1 MKIFL
6 FYFFL
11 FFIYFYNFLKNFHK
25 NHIFVHIETS
35 NLEESIKLYAISLQS
50 DISLTA
56 KASKQYNT
64 NFQINQLIEPS
75 SRKEIILRKL
85 DELEKKQEEI
95 LKNIPKLENQNID
108 NLMKEYN
115 IKAQK
120 SNEEIEEI
128 LDGIYINYTKK
139 KKKISLENA
148 TEIFNKINLNEKEIE
163 KLSTELNN
171 YKINFNIYKKIDEMY
186 KIIDKALD
194 AVLTNDINISINLED
209 SLLNLE
215 MIKSLKKN
223 NTKIIKENLNNI
235 SVNRS
240 MNSITYN
247 KKELNSESIFIRPY
261 AGDKNK
267 NNSNKQ
273 GYNRIAI
280 EAVDKT
286 NSENIEKGKEDKL
299 KYINNNRKVIKNV
312 ERKN

>member
-1 MKIFL
+1 M
-6 FYFFL
+6 
-11 FFIYFYNFLKNFHK
+11 N
-25 NHIFVHIETS
+25 
-35 NLEESIKLYAISLQS
+35 
-50 DISLTA
+50 
-56 KASKQYNT
+56 
-64 NFQINQLIEPS
+64 
-75 SRKEIILRKL
+75 
-85 DELEKKQEEI
+85 
-95 LKNIPKLENQNID
+95 
-108 NLMKEYN
+108 EYN

-223 NTKIIKENLNNI
+223 NTKTIKENINNI

-247 KKELNSESIFIRPY
+247 KKELNSESIFIQPH
-261 AGDKNK
+261 AEDKNK
-267 NNSNKQ
+267 NNYNKQ
-273 GYNRIAI
+273 VYNRITI
-280 EAVDKT
+280 EAVDKK

-299 KYINNNRKVIKNV
+299 KNGNKNKKVIKNE
-312 ERKN
+312 ERKI